1 MKIICAKNDLA
12 SGVQTVYKAV
22 SAKATIPTLS
32 GIMIQTT
39 EKGLRLVAYDMELG
53 IETFIPANIERQGS
67 FVFPAR
73 YLSEIVRKIPPA
85 DIELDFD
92 ESLCSVNIK
101 SDKIDFNVKVMS
113 AEEFPKM
120 PDMTANNSW
129 TMKEKE
135 FKKMVKKTAIAAS
148 NDDNRTYLTGIYNL
162 ITPQMFTMVATDSF
176 RLACRE
182 IEFSSGIESDRSM
195 IVPAKTLLEIERN
208 LSEDG
213 ERDIEVGVTER
224 HSIIKIGDTTYI
236 SRLLEGQFPN
246 YKKVFPQNIQA
257 RITVDKNVLF
267 SSVERVSLMCK
278 DDLSAIKCVY
288 NGQEGETS
296 GFLTITANTPEVGQA
311 KEDILVSIDGNVSVN
326 IALRARYL
334 KDVLKVID
342 GENIV
347 IGYTNNKGAIEIKD
361 VDDPSYTY
369 LVMPVTSVS

>member
-53 IETFIPANIERQGS
+53 IETFIPANIEKQGS

-73 YLSEIVRKIPPA
+73 YLSEIVRKMPPA

-162 ITPQMFTMVATDSF
+162 ITPQMFTMVAT
-176 RLACRE
+176 A
-182 IEFSSGIESDRSM
+182 GICAIAGKPDG
-195 IVPAKTLLEIERN
+195 AKVQRRP
-208 LSEDG
+208 G
-213 ERDIEVGVTER
+213 ER
-224 HSIIKIGDTTYI
+224 S
-236 SRLLEGQFPN
+236 
-246 YKKVFPQNIQA
+246 
-257 RITVDKNVLF
+257 
-267 SSVERVSLMCK
+267 
-278 DDLSAIKCVY
+278 
-288 NGQEGETS
+288 
-296 GFLTITANTPEVGQA
+296 
-311 KEDILVSIDGNVSVN
+311 
-326 IALRARYL
+326 
-334 KDVLKVID
+334 
-342 GENIV
+342 
-347 IGYTNNKGAIEIKD
+347 
-361 VDDPSYTY
+361 
-369 LVMPVTSVS
+369 